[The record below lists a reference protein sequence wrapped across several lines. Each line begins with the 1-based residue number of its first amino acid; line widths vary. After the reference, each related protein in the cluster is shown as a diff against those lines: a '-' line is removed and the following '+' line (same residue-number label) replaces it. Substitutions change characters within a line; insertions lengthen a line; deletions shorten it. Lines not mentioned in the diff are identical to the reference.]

1 MPGMNPLSNT
11 EMAGPGGIVSPD
23 AFNAEARGRL
33 SGPGLRTFLNIAGRW
48 RLSER
53 ERILAL
59 GSPARSTYH
68 NWVSKAQAGHGISLP
83 LDTLLRISAILGVH
97 KDLRIL
103 FGDPQRGVQWLR
115 TANAAPLFGGQCP
128 MDLILSGAQSGIVDV
143 RRFLDSWRGGL
154 FAPPVDHPIEDAPW
168 SDADIEIID
177 A

>member
-1 MPGMNPLSNT
+1 MAEMNFVANT
-11 EMAGPGGIVSPD
+11 DAVDPDGVVSPD
-23 AFNAEARGRL
+23 AFHADARAPL
-33 SGPGLRTFLNIAGRW
+33 SGPGLRTFLNIAGLW
-48 RLSER
+48 GLSER

-68 NWVSKAQAGHGISLP
+68 NWVSKAQAGHRISLP

-103 FGDPQRGVQWLR
+103 FGDAQRGVQWLR
-115 TANAAPLFGGQCP
+115 AANAAPLFGGQCP
-128 MDLILSGAQSGIVDV
+128 LDLILSGAQAGIVDV
-143 RRFLDSWRGGL
+143 RRFLDSWRGGR
-154 FAPPVDHPIEDAPW
+154 FAAPVDHPVEDSPW